1 MQCFPCLKFFEGG
14 KMICSVA
21 LVIVGAMMIVQ
32 EPKVIDCN
40 AFTAK
45 CPAAFQGL
53 LNATLTSGKVLAKDA
68 FSNEIASYCGC
79 LSSCMNYFSV
89 YGDNKTS
96 TDKNNCYA
104 KSIAAGVAGNST
116 PSGNDAGMLG
126 MTAKGQCSSC
136 EDIQGS
142 EGKVFRA
149 LGGIAVLCAVALA
162 ASSTCEVVG
171 VKLRNRLFSL
181 CTLSTDVIV
190 MILLGVAAVIAGIWF
205 GLSRFACDPDSL
217 SNYLEKA
224 GDSATDGQT
233 DEGAKFYKF
242 LIDLFGP
249 LAGGLC
255 GQSKKFAVFCLA
267 SSMAYVF
274 TQFTVIATICICC
287 KCSKDKKIKHIHHA
301 KEVQKLM
308 GSSSDEE

>member
-1 MQCFPCLKFFEGG
+1 
-14 KMICSVA
+14 MICAVA

-40 AFTAK
+40 AFTAA

-53 LNATLTSGKVLAKDA
+53 LNATATSGKVLPKDA
-68 FSNEIASYCGC
+68 FANEIASYCGC

-116 PSGNDAGMLG
+116 PLGKHDKNDAGLLG
-126 MTAKGQCSSC
+126 VTTKGQCSSC
-136 EDIQGS
+136 EDIQGG

-149 LGGIAVLCAVALA
+149 LGGIAVLCALALA

-171 VKLRNRLFSL
+171 VKMRNRCFSL

-190 MILLGVAAVIAGIWF
+190 CYLVGAAAVFAGIMF

-217 SNYLEKA
+217 ANYLEKA
-224 GDSATDGQT
+224 GDSSTDGNA

-242 LIDLFGP
+242 LVDLLGP

-255 GQSKKFAVFCLA
+255 GQSKKFAVFCVA
-267 SSMAYVF
+267 SAMAYVF
-274 TQFTVIATICICC
+274 TQFSVIATICICC